1 MRRINIFLLLA
12 AVIIMCC
19 GCAGT
24 SENEEN
30 VKGMSEYQKAQL
42 DVAEVYGFGKTHD
55 GYVWIYSAVVLG
67 ALRGGSVHC
76 GDPGKCRIDRTG
88 NERQE

>member
-1 MRRINIFLLLA
+1 MLQSVYEDLGRGRIPIGKGGNYETYKYILLLA

-55 GYVWIYSAVVLG
+55 GYVCIGEIL
-67 ALRGGSVHC
+67 
-76 GDPGKCRIDRTG
+76 TG
-88 NERQE
+88 ML